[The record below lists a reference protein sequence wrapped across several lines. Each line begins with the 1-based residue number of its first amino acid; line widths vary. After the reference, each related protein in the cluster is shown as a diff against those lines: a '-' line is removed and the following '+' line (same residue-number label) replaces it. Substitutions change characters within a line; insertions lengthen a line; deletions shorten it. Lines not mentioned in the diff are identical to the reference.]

1 MLGAGCGRCSG
12 VAVGSGTP
20 GQAVHGL
27 TRGTAVNYYLD
38 PSFCSF
44 ERCPGDYGI
53 TFVVTLIMHDFR
65 KGQIL

>member
-1 MLGAGCGRCSG
+1 M
-12 VAVGSGTP
+12 GSGTP

-53 TFVVTLIMHDFR
+53 TFVITLIMHDFR